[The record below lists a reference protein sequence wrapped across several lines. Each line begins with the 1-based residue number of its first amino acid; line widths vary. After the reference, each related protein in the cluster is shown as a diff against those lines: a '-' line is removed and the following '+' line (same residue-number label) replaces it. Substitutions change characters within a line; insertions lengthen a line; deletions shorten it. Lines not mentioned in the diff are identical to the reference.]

1 MSVYYVVM
9 TDRELVNKVLGS
21 GDQRCFAEIVKRYS
35 GMVFSKTLSIVRR
48 EELAKEVTQ
57 QTFIRAYERLAYWR
71 KDSLGPWLITI
82 AIHTALNELER
93 ERKTQGRTLPSSS
106 SNNEYDA
113 DHEALLQRMEKAVET
128 LPEQDRQLIRMH
140 YYQQVKTDEIAR
152 QTGLSQ
158 SNVLVRLH
166 RIRDKL
172 RKMMSSESH

>member
-1 MSVYYVVM
+1 M
-9 TDRELVNKVLGS
+9 TDRELVNKVLGN

-71 KDSLGPWLITI
+71 NDSLGPWLVTI

-93 ERKTQGRTLPSSS
+93 ERKTQGNNIPSSS
-106 SNNEYDA
+106 ASEYDA
-113 DHEALLQRMEKAVET
+113 DHEALLQRMEKAVDT
-128 LPEQDRQLIRMH
+128 LPEQDRQLIHLH
-140 YYQQVKTDEIAR
+140 YYQQVKTEEIAR

-166 RIRDKL
+166 RVRDKL
-172 RKMMSSESH
+172 RRMMSSERI

>member
-1 MSVYYVVM
+1 M
-9 TDRELVNKVLGS
+9 TDRELVNKVLGN

-71 KDSLGPWLITI
+71 NDSLGPWLVTI

-93 ERKTQGRTLPSSS
+93 ERKIQGNNIPSSS
-106 SNNEYDA
+106 ASEYDA
-113 DHEALLQRMEKAVET
+113 DHEALLQRMEKAVDT
-128 LPEQDRQLIRMH
+128 LPEQDRQLIRLH
-140 YYQQVKTDEIAR
+140 YYQQVKTEEIAR

-166 RIRDKL
+166 RVRDKL
-172 RKMMSSESH
+172 RKMMSSERI

>member
-1 MSVYYVVM
+1 M
-9 TDRELVNKVLGS
+9 TDRELVNKVLGN

-71 KDSLGPWLITI
+71 NDSLGPWLVTI

-93 ERKTQGRTLPSSS
+93 ERKTQGNNIPSSS
-106 SNNEYDA
+106 ASEYDA
-113 DHEALLQRMEKAVET
+113 DHEALLQRMEKAVDT
-128 LPEQDRQLIRMH
+128 LPEQDRQLIRLH
-140 YYQQVKTDEIAR
+140 YYQQVKTEEIAR

-166 RIRDKL
+166 RVRDKL
-172 RKMMSSESH
+172 RKMMSSERI